1 MAETFQQE
9 NARRHVARDNMD
21 YLRRRNIDVL
31 PWPALSPDLS
41 PREHLWDQLDRRVRK
56 HQQQPKTLDQLQA
69 ALTEEWQRIP
79 QVSINR
85 LVASMRRRCVA
96 VMNSQGSFTRY

>member
-1 MAETFQQE
+1 MPTSSAG
-9 NARRHVARDNMD
+9 HMD
-21 YLRRRNIDVL
+21 YLRHNNIDVL

-41 PREHLWDQLDRRVRK
+41 LIKYLWDQLDRRVRK
-56 HQQQPKTLDQLQA
+56 RQQQPKTLDQLRA

-85 LVASMRRRCVA
+85 LIASMRRRCVA
-96 VMNSQGSFTRY
+96 VINNSGGLT